1 MKKAFLRNGASV
13 GRLVNKA
20 RSVGSSG
27 GIAESNNRSSRTT
40 RIQSTGSSEGE
51 GDKSYLCKWGGREG
65 ACERQ
70 PRNWRRTQSNDEGG
84 EELALRG
91 TNDSSYSHA
100 APPSPRLNP
109 SPWNPPLG
117 SRKGS
122 QRGQRR
128 VLGRVEPPTIFRDRN
143 LILSDV
149 NQERERGRKRERK
162 ASYVP
167 PSPTLLLPLL
177 STRPTPRPFIF
188 SIFNRWMGA
197 VTIIFTIRRTDW
209 MIDSRLFQAVC
220 PS

>member
-40 RIQSTGSSEGE
+40 RIQSTRSSEGE

-149 NQERERGRKRERK
+149 NQEREREGGRGRER
-162 ASYVP
+162 AL
-167 PSPTLLLPLL
+167 TFLPLQRFFFL
-177 STRPTPRPFIF
+177 SFRLVPLPVHSSFPSSTGG
-188 SIFNRWMGA
+188 WGQ
-197 VTIIFTIRRTDW
+197 
-209 MIDSRLFQAVC
+209 SR
-220 PS
+220 